1 MRRWKPK
8 CATWM
13 GAPALSR
20 RARGELGM
28 MREGEVF
35 VHILPQ
41 NATPPA
47 GGASLATEA
56 VAKPAATPARVG
68 SGAPAG
74 RLPARQR
81 RRPAASQSGSGARH

>member
-1 MRRWKPK
+1 
-8 CATWM
+8 
-13 GAPALSR
+13 
-20 RARGELGM
+20 M

-56 VAKPAATPARVG
+56 VAKPAATPAR
-68 SGAPAG
+68 ARARRPG

-81 RRPAASQSGSGARH
+81 RRQARRQPIRFGRASLIALAPSPPLG